1 MRDVMPMNVDEHL
14 DEVLGIIEKPKKE
27 VVKAERLVPV
37 ISDDDSDLDFQYV
50 RENLYN
56 LIERGQD
63 GLEEM
68 LEIAKSSE
76 HPRAMEVFGQLIGK
90 LTETN
95 KELLNLHKT
104 KKDISQDTSSPKNV
118 SNNLFVGSTAE
129 LQKFLKTGKT
139 IKESD
144 GNEVLPRKS

>member
-1 MRDVMPMNVDEHL
+1 MRDVMPMNIDDHL
-14 DEVLGIIEKPKKE
+14 DEVLGIVEKPKKE
-27 VVKAERLVPV
+27 IVKTERIVPV
-37 ISDDDSDLDFQYV
+37 ITNDESGDSETDFQYV

-90 LTETN
+90 LTDTN

-104 KKDISQDTSSPKNV
+104 KKDISQETSGPKNV

-129 LQKFLKTGKT
+129 LQKFLKTGKS
-139 IKESD
+139 IK
-144 GNEVLPRKS
+144 NE

>member
-1 MRDVMPMNVDEHL
+1 MPMNIDDHL
-14 DEVLGIIEKPKKE
+14 DEVLGIVEKPKKE
-27 VVKAERLVPV
+27 VVKTERIVPV
-37 ISDDDSDLDFQYV
+37 ITNDDSGDSETDFQYV

-90 LTETN
+90 LTDTN

-104 KKDISQDTSSPKNV
+104 KKDISQETSGPKNV

-129 LQKFLKTGKT
+129 LQKFLKTGKS
-139 IKESD
+139 IK
-144 GNEVLPRKS
+144 NE

>member
-1 MRDVMPMNVDEHL
+1 MKDVMPMNVDDHL
-14 DEVLGIIEKPKKE
+14 DEMLGIVNKPKKE
-27 VVKAERLVPV
+27 IVKAERLVPT
-37 ISDDDSDLDFQYV
+37 ISVDDSGDSEIDFQYV

-104 KKDISQDTSSPKNV
+104 KKDISAENSGPKNV

-139 IKESD
+139 IKE
-144 GNEVLPRKS
+144 NE

>member
-1 MRDVMPMNVDEHL
+1 MRDVMSMNVDDHL
-14 DEVLGIIEKPKKE
+14 DEVLGIVEKPKKE
-27 VVKAERLVPV
+27 VVKAGRFVPV
-37 ISDDDSDLDFQYV
+37 ISADDSETDFQYA

-104 KKDISQDTSSPKNV
+104 KKDISQDTSGPKNV

-129 LQKFLKTGKT
+129 LQRFLKKGKD
-139 IKESD
+139 IKE
-144 GNEVLPRKS
+144 NEEEI

>member
-1 MRDVMPMNVDEHL
+1 MRDVMPMSVDDHL
-14 DEVLGIIEKPKKE
+14 DEVLGIMEKPKKKI
-27 VVKAERLVPV
+27 VKTDRIVPV
-37 ISDDDSDLDFQYV
+37 ISTDDSEIDFQYA

-104 KKDISQDTSSPKNV
+104 KKDISQDTSGPKNV

-129 LQKFLKTGKT
+129 LQKFLKKGKD
-139 IKESD
+139 IKE
-144 GNEVLPRKS
+144 NEEEI

>member
-1 MRDVMPMNVDEHL
+1 MREVTPMNVDDHL
-14 DEVLGIIEKPKKE
+14 DEVLGIVEKPKKE
-27 VVKAERLVPV
+27 IVKTERIVPV
-37 ISDDDSDLDFQYV
+37 ITNDDSGDSETDFQYV

-90 LTETN
+90 LTDTN

-104 KKDISQDTSSPKNV
+104 KKDISQETSGPKNV

-129 LQKFLKTGKT
+129 LQKFLKTGKS
-139 IKESD
+139 IK
-144 GNEVLPRKS
+144 NE

>member
-1 MRDVMPMNVDEHL
+1 MRDVMPMSVDDHL

-27 VVKAERLVPV
+27 VVKTGRFVPV
-37 ISDDDSDLDFQYV
+37 ISADDSETDFQYA

-95 KELLNLHKT
+95 KELLNLHKA
-104 KKDISQDTSSPKNV
+104 KKDISQDTSGPKNV

-129 LQKFLKTGKT
+129 LQRFLKKGKD
-139 IKESD
+139 IKE
-144 GNEVLPRKS
+144 NEEEI

>member
-1 MRDVMPMNVDEHL
+1 MPMNIDDHL
-14 DEVLGIIEKPKKE
+14 DEVLGIVEKPKKE
-27 VVKAERLVPV
+27 IVKTERIVPV
-37 ISDDDSDLDFQYV
+37 ITNDDSGASETDFQYV

-90 LTETN
+90 LTDTN

-104 KKDISQDTSSPKNV
+104 KKDISQETSGPKNV

-129 LQKFLKTGKT
+129 LQKFLKTGKS
-139 IKESD
+139 IK
-144 GNEVLPRKS
+144 NE

>member
-1 MRDVMPMNVDEHL
+1 MRDVMPMNVDDHL

-27 VVKAERLVPV
+27 VIKTERFVPV
-37 ISDDDSDLDFQYV
+37 ISADDSGDSEIDFQYA

-95 KELLNLHKT
+95 KELLNLHKA
-104 KKDISQDTSSPKNV
+104 KKDISQDTSGPKNV

-129 LQKFLKTGKT
+129 LQRFLKKGKD
-139 IKESD
+139 INENEKE
-144 GNEVLPRKS
+144 K

>member
-1 MRDVMPMNVDEHL
+1 MRDVMPMNVDDHL

-27 VVKAERLVPV
+27 VVKAGRFVPV
-37 ISDDDSDLDFQYV
+37 ISADDSETDFQYA

-63 GLEEM
+63 GLDEM

-104 KKDISQDTSSPKNV
+104 KKDISQDTSGPKNI

-129 LQKFLKTGKT
+129 LQKFLKKGKD
-139 IKESD
+139 IKE
-144 GNEVLPRKS
+144 NEEEI

>member
-1 MRDVMPMNVDEHL
+1 MKDVMPMNVDDHL
-14 DEVLGIIEKPKKE
+14 DEMLGIVNKPKKE
-27 VVKAERLVPV
+27 IVKAERIVPT
-37 ISDDDSDLDFQYV
+37 ISADDSDTDFQYV

-95 KELLNLHKT
+95 K
-104 KKDISQDTSSPKNV
+104 
-118 SNNLFVGSTAE
+118 
-129 LQKFLKTGKT
+129 
-139 IKESD
+139 
-144 GNEVLPRKS
+144 

>member
-1 MRDVMPMNVDEHL
+1 MKDVMPMNVDDHL
-14 DEVLGIIEKPKKE
+14 DEMLGIVNKPKKE
-27 VVKAERLVPV
+27 IVKAERLVPT
-37 ISDDDSDLDFQYV
+37 ISVDDSGDSEIDFQYV

-104 KKDISQDTSSPKNV
+104 KKDISAEASGPKNV

-139 IKESD
+139 IKE
-144 GNEVLPRKS
+144 NE

>member
-1 MRDVMPMNVDEHL
+1 MRDVMPMSVDDHL

-27 VVKAERLVPV
+27 VIKTERFVPV
-37 ISDDDSDLDFQYV
+37 ITNDDSGDSETDFQYV

-90 LTETN
+90 LTDTN

-104 KKDISQDTSSPKNV
+104 KKDISQETSGPKNV

-129 LQKFLKTGKT
+129 LQKFLKTGKS
-139 IKESD
+139 IK
-144 GNEVLPRKS
+144 NE

>member
-1 MRDVMPMNVDEHL
+1 MRETMNVDDHL
-14 DEVLGIIEKPKKE
+14 DEVLGIVEKPKRE
-27 VVKAERLVPV
+27 VVKTERIVPV
-37 ISDDDSDLDFQYV
+37 IATDDSGIETDFQYA

-90 LTETN
+90 LTDTN

-104 KKDISQDTSSPKNV
+104 KKDISQETSGPKNV

-129 LQKFLKTGKT
+129 LQKFLKTGKSV
-139 IKESD
+139 KE
-144 GNEVLPRKS
+144 NE

>member
-1 MRDVMPMNVDEHL
+1 MPMSVDDHL
-14 DEVLGIIEKPKKE
+14 DEMLGIIEKPKKE
-27 VVKAERLVPV
+27 VVKTERIVPV
-37 ISDDDSDLDFQYV
+37 ITTDDSGIETDFQYA

-95 KELLNLHKT
+95 KELLNLHKA
-104 KKDISQDTSSPKNV
+104 KKDISQDTSGPKNV

-129 LQKFLKTGKT
+129 LQKFLKKGNG
-139 IKESD
+139 IKE
-144 GNEVLPRKS
+144 NEKE